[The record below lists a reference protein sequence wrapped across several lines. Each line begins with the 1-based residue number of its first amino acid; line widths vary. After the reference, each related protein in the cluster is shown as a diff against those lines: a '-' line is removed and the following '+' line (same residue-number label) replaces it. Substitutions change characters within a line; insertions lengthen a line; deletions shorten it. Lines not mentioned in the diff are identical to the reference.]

1 MNLQKPYFVSS
12 ASKEAMQY
20 KTKLEKQYG
29 SFTADECDVI
39 IALGGDGFML
49 EAIKD
54 DLNLNLPI
62 FGLNFGSVGFLMN
75 AVNDEHLLERIN
87 ASQSIDIAP
96 LKMTATT
103 SDNKIHTG
111 IAINEVSLLRETRQ
125 AAKLKITIDNNSR
138 LEELIC
144 DGILLSTPSG
154 STAYNL
160 SAHGPILPINADV
173 LALTPISA
181 FRPRRW
187 RGAIIESS
195 SQVEFEILEA
205 EKRPVSAVADN
216 VEVRNVIKVTVAQD
230 KEHRVKILFDAKHS
244 FEERILNEQFKF

>member
-1 MNLQKPYFVSS
+1 MNLQKPYIVSS
-12 ASKEAMQY
+12 SSKEALQY
-20 KTKLEKQYG
+20 KTKLENQYG
-29 SFTADECDVI
+29 SFTSDECDVI
-39 IALGGDGFML
+39 VALGGDGFML
-49 EAIKD
+49 EAIKENL
-54 DLNLNLPI
+54 DLSLPI

-75 AVNDEHLLERIN
+75 AVNDEPLMERIN

-96 LKMTATT
+96 LKMIATT
-103 SDNKIHTG
+103 SDNKIHTS

-125 AAKLKITIDNNSR
+125 AAKLKITIDNNTR
-138 LEELIC
+138 LEELTC

-195 SQVEFEILEA
+195 SQVEFEILEVK
-205 EKRPVSAVADN
+205 KRPVSAVADN
-216 VEVRNVIKVTVAQD
+216 VEVRDVIKVSISQD
-230 KEHRVKILFDAKHS
+230 QEHKVKVLFDAKHS

>member
-20 KTKLEKQYG
+20 KTKLEKQYK

-39 IALGGDGFML
+39 VALGGDGFML
-49 EAIKD
+49 EAIKN
-54 DLNLNLPI
+54 DLSLNLPI

-75 AVNDEHLLERIN
+75 AVNEEHLMDRIN

-103 SDNKIHTG
+103 SDNKVHTG

-125 AAKLKITIDNNSR
+125 AAKLKITIDNNTR
-138 LEELIC
+138 LDELIC

-216 VEVRNVIKVTVAQD
+216 VEVRNVIKVAVAQD
-230 KEHRVKILFDAKHS
+230 QEHRVKILFDAKHS

>member
-1 MNLQKPYFVSS
+1 V
-12 ASKEAMQY
+12 
-20 KTKLEKQYG
+20 
-29 SFTADECDVI
+29 
-39 IALGGDGFML
+39 ALGGDGFML
-49 EAIKD
+49 EAIKG
-54 DLNLNLPI
+54 DLELNLPI

-75 AVNDEHLLERIN
+75 ALNDEELIERIN
-87 ASQSIDIAP
+87 SSQSINISP

-103 SDNKIHTG
+103 SEDKVHTG

-125 AAKLKITIDNNSR
+125 AAKLKISIDNKIR

-187 RGAIIESS
+187 RGAIIENS
-195 SQVEFEILEA
+195 SQVEFEILESG
-205 EKRPVSAVADN
+205 KRPVSAVADN
-216 VEVRNVIKVTVAQD
+216 IEVRDVIKILVRQD
-230 KEHRVKILFDAKHS
+230 QDQKVKILFDKKHS

>member
-1 MNLQKPYFVSS
+1 MNLQKPYIVSS
-12 ASKEAMQY
+12 SSKEALQY
-20 KTKLEKQYG
+20 KTKLENQYG
-29 SFTADECDVI
+29 SFTSDECDVI
-39 IALGGDGFML
+39 VALGGDGFML
-49 EAIKD
+49 EAIKENL
-54 DLNLNLPI
+54 DLSLPI

-75 AVNDEHLLERIN
+75 AVNDEPLMERIN

-96 LKMTATT
+96 LKMIATT
-103 SDNKIHTG
+103 SDNKIHTS

-125 AAKLKITIDNNSR
+125 PAKLKITIDNNTR
-138 LEELIC
+138 LEELTC

-195 SQVEFEILEA
+195 SQVEFEILEVK
-205 EKRPVSAVADN
+205 KRPVSAVADN
-216 VEVRNVIKVTVAQD
+216 VEVRDVIKVSISQD
-230 KEHRVKILFDAKHS
+230 QEHKVKVLFDAKHS